1 MSYTPTR
8 GFGILGRCGLVK
20 ILAPGAAEAP
30 TLSPI
35 SRGLTKPHSRLRSSA
50 VSAAIS
56 KASLAPPFTQ
66 LPNCGRLTSAQT
78 KPQFDTITPAIV
90 ADPAGVG
97 RGSGAGGG
105 GSSGLG
111 SPVSE
116 RHTSSAISNRKRNAS
131 LAGFDS
137 SPGTVESPEA
147 EGSEDGNHDD
157 KRKQPVKRACNEC
170 RQQKVSHRTIGQQDE
185 TLCLSP
191 RGTDFLPID

>member
-1 MSYTPTR
+1 
-8 GFGILGRCGLVK
+8 
-20 ILAPGAAEAP
+20 
-30 TLSPI
+30 
-35 SRGLTKPHSRLRSSA
+35 
-50 VSAAIS
+50 
-56 KASLAPPFTQ
+56 
-66 LPNCGRLTSAQT
+66 
-78 KPQFDTITPAIV
+78 V

-97 RGSGAGGG
+97 RGSGGGA

-116 RHTSSAISNRKRNAS
+116 RHATSGISNRKRNAS

-170 RQQKVSHRTIGQQDE
+170 RQQKVSHLAIGDKTKLLFSRFMARIFCPYADHEPSFAATSFKSPSSDAPAVSDFASSAKSRTTSSALEKGLATQRW
-185 TLCLSP
+185 
-191 RGTDFLPID
+191 RGR

>member
-1 MSYTPTR
+1 M
-8 GFGILGRCGLVK
+8 
-20 ILAPGAAEAP
+20 
-30 TLSPI
+30 
-35 SRGLTKPHSRLRSSA
+35 
-50 VSAAIS
+50 
-56 KASLAPPFTQ
+56 
-66 LPNCGRLTSAQT
+66 
-78 KPQFDTITPAIV
+78 
-90 ADPAGVG
+90 ADSAGVG

-116 RHTSSAISNRKRNAS
+116 RHTTSAISNRKRNAS

-170 RQQKVSHRTIGQQDE
+170 RQQKVSHRAIGNR
-185 TLCLSP
+185 TKLLSLASWHGFSVH
-191 RGTDFLPID
+191 RLTMNLASLQRHSRALPAVLPL